1 MNCDKEKGIC
11 QIGDLPADQP
21 QVSPLES
28 TSATVSFYYIGDP
41 MCSWCWGGSE
51 TFSELERLCKKLNFN
66 FNIITGGLRAGGG
79 DEWNA
84 SFRQFLRNEWDH
96 VAQRTGQPFTHKLLE
111 RAHFEYDTEP
121 ACRAVNAARYFLK
134 HEELYR
140 FFKAI
145 QYKFYVLGGD
155 PKEILF
161 YQDLCEKYS
170 IAFSEFERVF
180 NDPQTKSETAK
191 QFTLCRQWGIRSFP
205 TVCFEFNG
213 QLHPF
218 MSGYLPAEYVEKLIR
233 ENVMPL
239 ISGKTN

>member
-11 QIGDLPADQP
+11 QIGDSLPDQP
-21 QVSPLES
+21 QILPPES
-28 TSATVSFYYIGDP
+28 ASSRVSFYYFGDP

-51 TFSELERLCKKLNFN
+51 TFSELERQCNSLNFN

-84 SFRQFLRNEWDH
+84 SFRQFLKDEWDH

-121 ACRAVNAARYFLK
+121 ACRAVNTARHFLK
-134 HEELYR
+134 SDELYN

-145 QYKFYVLGGD
+145 QYQFYVLGDD
-155 PKEILF
+155 PKEISF
-161 YQDLCEKYS
+161 YQSLCEKYS
-170 IAFSEFERVF
+170 IQLGEFEKVF
-180 NDPQTKSETAK
+180 KDSETKSETIK

-205 TVCFEFNG
+205 TVCFEYNG

-218 MSGYLPAEYVEKLIR
+218 IGGYIPPEYVGKLIK
-233 ENVMPL
+233 EKVIPL
-239 ISGKTN
+239 IRN